1 MQRNGGLR
9 KVASGYAFTY
19 KLTNMPRSMWKGVVS
34 FGMVSIPIRL
44 YNATESSAKVSF
56 RQLCPDHKS
65 PITYKR
71 WCSEGDHEVAYGE
84 ILKGFEVGK
93 DRYVIIDEKDLDNL
107 PLATAHSIDI
117 TEFVPA
123 DDIEPGLYFK
133 NAYYMEPEE
142 LGKKPYQLLRKAL
155 ETTGRMAIAK
165 IALRDREHLAALH
178 SHGPG
183 LLMNT
188 LNWPDEIRSMEGL
201 KGLDGEVK
209 INPKELDMAK
219 ALIESLADTFDPSRY
234 KDEYKEAVMKVVQ
247 AKIDGE
253 VIEAPSQPQTAKVM
267 DLMEALRASVE
278 LAKKSRKTGGR
289 EAPAAEAKKARR
301 KAS

>member
-1 MQRNGGLR
+1 
-9 KVASGYAFTY
+9 
-19 KLTNMPRSMWKGVVS
+19 MWKGVVS

-44 YNATESSAKVSF
+44 YNATESSTKVSF

-65 PITYKR
+65 PISYKR
-71 WCSEGDHEVAYGE
+71 WCAEGEHEVNYGE

-93 DRYVIIDEKDLDNL
+93 DRYVIIDDKDLDNL

-155 ETTGRMAIAK
+155 EATGRMAIAK
-165 IALRDREHLAALH
+165 IALRDREHLCALH
-178 SHGPG
+178 ANGPG

-188 LNWPDEIRSMEGL
+188 LNWPDEIRSVEGL

-209 INPKELDMAK
+209 INPKELEMAK
-219 ALIESLADTFDPSRY
+219 ALIESLADSFDPSRY
-234 KDEYKEAVMKVVQ
+234 KDEYREAVMRVVQ

-253 VIEAPSQPQTAKVM
+253 VIEAPATPQTAKVM
-267 DLMEALRASVE
+267 DLMEALRASVDA
-278 LAKKSRKTGGR
+278 AKKSRKTGGR
-289 EAPAAEAKKARR
+289 EAPASEVKRSRR

>member
-1 MQRNGGLR
+1 
-9 KVASGYAFTY
+9 
-19 KLTNMPRSMWKGVVS
+19 MWKGVVS

-71 WCSEGDHEVAYGE
+71 WCPEGDHEVAYGE
-84 ILKGFEVGK
+84 ILKGYEVGK

-117 TEFVPA
+117 TEFVPS

-155 ETTGRMAIAK
+155 EATGRMAIAK

-178 SHGPG
+178 SHGAG

-201 KGLDGEVK
+201 KGMEGEVK
-209 INPKELDMAK
+209 INPKELEMAK

-253 VIEAPSQPQTAKVM
+253 VIEAPVTLQTAKVM

-278 LAKKSRKTGGR
+278 QAKKSRKTGGR
-289 EAPAAEAKKARR
+289 EAAPAEVKKARR

>member
-1 MQRNGGLR
+1 
-9 KVASGYAFTY
+9 
-19 KLTNMPRSMWKGVVS
+19 MWKGVVS

-71 WCSEGDHEVAYGE
+71 WCAEGDHEVQYGE
-84 ILKGFEVGK
+84 ILKGYEVGK
-93 DRYVIIDEKDLDNL
+93 DRYVIIDDKDLDNL

-142 LGKKPYQLLRKAL
+142 LGKKPYHLLRKAL
-155 ETTGRMAIAK
+155 ESTGRMAIAK

-178 SHGPG
+178 ATGPG

-188 LNWPDEIRSMEGL
+188 LNWPDEIRSVEGL
-201 KGLDGEVK
+201 KGMDGDVK
-209 INPKELDMAK
+209 INPKELEMAK
-219 ALIESLADTFDPSRY
+219 ALIESLADSFDPARY
-234 KDEYKEAVMKVVQ
+234 KDDYKEAVMKVVQ

-253 VIEAPSQPQTAKVM
+253 VIEAPAAPQTAKVM

-278 LAKKSRKTGGR
+278 AAKKSRKTHGR
-289 EAPAAEAKKARR
+289 EAPAAEAKTRRR

>member
-1 MQRNGGLR
+1 
-9 KVASGYAFTY
+9 
-19 KLTNMPRSMWKGVVS
+19 MWKGVVS

-56 RQLCPDHKS
+56 RQLCPDHRS

-71 WCSEGDHEVAYGE
+71 WCAEGDHEVAYGE
-84 ILKGFEVGK
+84 ILKGYEVGK
-93 DRYVIIDEKDLDNL
+93 DRYVIIDDKDLDNL

-117 TEFVPA
+117 QEFVPA
-123 DDIEPGLYFK
+123 GDIEPGLYFK

-155 ETTGRMAIAK
+155 EATGRMAVAK
-165 IALRDREHLAALH
+165 IALRDREHLCALH
-178 SHGPG
+178 ANGAG

-188 LNWPDEIRSMEGL
+188 LNWPDEIRSTEGL
-201 KGLDGEVK
+201 KGLEGDVK
-209 INPKELDMAK
+209 INPKELEMAK
-219 ALIESLADTFDPSRY
+219 ALIESLADSFDPSRY
-234 KDEYKEAVMKVVQ
+234 KDEYKEAVMRVVQ

-253 VIEAPSQPQTAKVM
+253 VIEAPAAPQTAKVM
-267 DLMEALRASVE
+267 DLMEALRASVAA
-278 LAKKSRKTGGR
+278 AKKSRSTR
-289 EAPAAEAKKARR
+289 EKQAPAAEAKKARR

>member
-1 MQRNGGLR
+1 
-9 KVASGYAFTY
+9 
-19 KLTNMPRSMWKGVVS
+19 MWKGVVS

-56 RQLCPDHKS
+56 RQLCPDHRS

-71 WCSEGDHEVAYGE
+71 WCAEGDHEVAYGE
-84 ILKGFEVGK
+84 ILKGYEVGK
-93 DRYVIIDEKDLDNL
+93 DRYVIIDDKDLDNL

-117 TEFVPA
+117 QEFVPA
-123 DDIEPGLYFK
+123 GDIEPGLYFK

-155 ETTGRMAIAK
+155 EATGRMAVAK
-165 IALRDREHLAALH
+165 IALRDREHLCALH
-178 SHGPG
+178 ANGAG

-188 LNWPDEIRSMEGL
+188 LNWPDEIRSTEGL
-201 KGLDGEVK
+201 KGLEGDVK
-209 INPKELDMAK
+209 INPKELEMAK
-219 ALIESLADTFDPSRY
+219 ALIESLADSFDPSRY
-234 KDEYKEAVMKVVQ
+234 KDEYKEAVMRVVQ

-253 VIEAPSQPQTAKVM
+253 VIEAPAVPQTAKVM

-278 LAKKSRKTGGR
+278 AAKKSRKTGGR
-289 EAPAAEAKKARR
+289 EAPVAEVKKARR